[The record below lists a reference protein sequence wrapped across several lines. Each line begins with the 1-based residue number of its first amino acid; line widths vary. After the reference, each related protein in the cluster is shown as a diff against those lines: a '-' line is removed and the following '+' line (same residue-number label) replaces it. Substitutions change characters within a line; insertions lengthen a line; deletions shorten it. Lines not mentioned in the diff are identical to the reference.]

1 MTTSA
6 SPRLSGRAGAGTG
19 TAYAPRVGMNKV
31 WYLRRLDLFEGLS
44 DHQLN
49 EMGAL
54 FRDRTCRVGDD
65 VVVRPSGDRVYIVKR
80 GRVRVMGGQ
89 VAVAVLGPGQM
100 FGTSSLFGAAVAGQR
115 IVAVDDVVICDASAR
130 EFMGTMARH
139 PLLAARLAGIM
150 ARQIVDLERRFE
162 RSAGRA
168 VDARLAALLLEI
180 AVDGPPRVAK
190 TSSQAEL
197 AGMIG
202 ASRESVWRVL
212 TRWERDGLVRV
223 DRHDVTLLDE
233 DRLRE
238 QTAASL
244 DA

>member
-1 MTTSA
+1 MPTPA
-6 SPRLSGRAGAGTG
+6 RARVGGLAGPG
-19 TAYAPRVGMNKV
+19 LVPAYAQRLGMDKV

-44 DHQLN
+44 DHHMHA
-49 EMGAL
+49 MGAL

-65 VVVRPSGDRVYIVKR
+65 VVVRPSGDRVFIVKR
-80 GRVRVMGGQ
+80 GRVRVMSGQ
-89 VAVAVLGPGQM
+89 VAVAILGPGQM
-100 FGTSSLFGAAVAGQR
+100 FGTSSLFGAAIAGQR

-130 EFMGTMARH
+130 EFMSVMARH
-139 PLLAARLAGIM
+139 PLLAGRLASIM

-168 VDARLAALLLEI
+168 VDARLAALLLEMG
-180 AVDGPPRVAK
+180 AGGPPRVAK
-190 TSSQAEL
+190 ASSQAEL

-212 TRWERDGLVRV
+212 TRWEREGLVAV

-238 QTAASL
+238 LATTI
-244 DA
+244 